1 MAFTERM
8 QIACPQSKA
17 FDLMADA
24 RNELKWNDDV
34 SAVELR
40 TDEPIGQ
47 RSTFIVVN
55 RGREDA
61 ATITRFDRPERLAFV
76 VASKQMDIDIKYT
89 FEAAEGGTL
98 AVGTFDARPKGA
110 MKVFLPLLMPMIK
123 RGLAK
128 QHANFIRLCETS

>member
-1 MAFTERM
+1 MAITERI

-17 FDLMADA
+17 FDLMADL

-40 TDEPIGQ
+40 TGEPVGPGS
-47 RSTFIVVN
+47 RFTLVN
-55 RGREDA
+55 RGKEDD
-61 ATITRFDRPERLAFV
+61 ATITRFERPERLAFAV
-76 VASKQMDIDIKYT
+76 TNKQMDIDIIDT
-89 FEAAEGGTL
+89 FEATQGGTL

-110 MKVFLPLLMPMIK
+110 MKFLMPLLLPMIK

-128 QHANFIRLCETS
+128 QHANFTRLCETS